1 MINDKNRKLTGIS
14 DNIFTHSDEEILTKI
29 ELNDTITQHINK
41 GTFKRFFL
49 IIQAVFILFMS
60 KFRSRKYSQARH

>member
-1 MINDKNRKLTGIS
+1 MINDKNRKLTGKS

-41 GTFKRFFL
+41 GTFKRFIL
-49 IIQAVFILFMS
+49 II
-60 KFRSRKYSQARH
+60 